1 MKKTVIF
8 ALGMIFVSSLMIAKL
23 PEEIVRVVNKCPNT
37 QAKLTAYYQTIAKK
51 PLIGMSA
58 PRSITLSA
66 LPGKEVDFVF
76 ESPAL
81 GGSLQ
86 RIEVVCDKFVI
97 EKPQAGSEYT
107 VQFTDNENWLIRQIR
122 SR

>member
-1 MKKTVIF
+1 MKKTIVFVLVITL
-8 ALGMIFVSSLMIAKL
+8 ANIVSAKL
-23 PEEIVRVVNKCPNT
+23 PQEIVRVINKCPNT

-58 PRSITLSA
+58 PRPITMFA

-76 ESPAL
+76 ESPL
-81 GGSLQ
+81 GGRLQ

-107 VQFTDNENWLIRQIR
+107 VQFTDNENWLIRQMR
-122 SR
+122 SH